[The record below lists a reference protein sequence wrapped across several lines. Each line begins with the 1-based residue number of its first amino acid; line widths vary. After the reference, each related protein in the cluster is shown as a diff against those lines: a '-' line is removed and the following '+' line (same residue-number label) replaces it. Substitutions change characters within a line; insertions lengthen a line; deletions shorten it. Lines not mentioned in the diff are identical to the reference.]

1 MLSNVVS
8 TIVLVKAKV
17 ILVGLFLVGIYFFGH
32 KLWPGGFCGH
42 SLISEEAPPFIGEGY
57 TDYHSAGPDI
67 FSSYP
72 GPEVG
77 SYSLTPPPSI
87 SNAYLPPS
95 NGYLPPSSSSA
106 AASSSSSGV
115 SSGYLP
121 PNRRRS
127 KRDAHHPENE
137 ELLENE

>member
-1 MLSNVVS
+1 MLTNVVS
-8 TIVLVKAKV
+8 TVFLVKAKLV
-17 ILVGLFLVGIYFFGH
+17 LVGLFLVGIYFFGH

-42 SLISEEAPPFIGEGY
+42 SLISDEPPPFYGSGF

-72 GPEVG
+72 GPESG
-77 SYSLTPPPSI
+77 SYSNTPPPGISI

-95 NGYLPPSSSSA
+95 PSNEYLPPSS
-106 AASSSSSGV
+106 
-115 SSGYLP
+115 
-121 PNRRRS
+121 PNRRRA
-127 KRDAHHPENE
+127 KREVHHPENV